1 MKLCAVKE
9 MPMEGNLEKLK
20 SIYGTIKFDVDS
32 ISNSKNSASLN
43 FFDKGQVGVPPA
55 ARPGIYIFKTTKKTQ
70 LNPQVFDSVKYAAKT
85 NKNFPNDGQVET
97 GKYAYVGKS
106 EDSVKKRLEEHI
118 KQCPKTTY
126 SLRLFDRKRKSL
138 KSVCPLRFIILK
150 TYMLTMQNLFC
161 RRPKGLCLM
170 RLNRSLDQK
179 ETDDV

>member
-1 MKLCAVKE
+1 
-9 MPMEGNLEKLK
+9 MEGNLEKLK
-20 SIYGTIKFDVDS
+20 SIYDAIKSDVDS

-70 LNPQVFDSVKYAAKT
+70 LNPRVFGSVKYAAKT
-85 NKNFPNDGQVET
+85 NKNFPNDGQVEA

-118 KQCPKTTY
+118 EQCPKTTY

-138 KSVCPLRFIILK
+138 KKCVSVEVYYLKDVYADYAKLILPAAEGALFDALKPFIGSK
-150 TYMLTMQNLFC
+150 RN
-161 RRPKGLCLM
+161 G
-170 RLNRSLDQK
+170 
-179 ETDDV
+179 